1 MRAAIFAKRGG
12 LDVLQYTE
20 VPDPKIAPNEVLVR
34 MRACGLN
41 HLDIYTREGSH
52 GVKAP
57 LPHIGGIEPSGEI
70 VEVGSAVQNYCVG
83 DRVLVGAFT
92 WDETCEYCRA
102 GHDNLCI
109 NRKIIGVN
117 LDGGFA
123 ELVKSPANTIIHLPD
138 SLSFEQASAIPA
150 AFGTAWHMLVTRARI
165 QPGEWLLVL
174 AVGSGVGSAGVQI
187 GKHFGCRVIATS
199 SSDEK
204 LQKALEIGADYTINY
219 REHPN
224 FQHDVMRI
232 TGNRG
237 VDIVFEHVGETTWR
251 QSIASLRLTGRL
263 VTCGGS
269 SGRAGETDIW
279 SLFWKQLSL
288 LGSNGVTHGEF
299 HDLLELFKQGK
310 LRAVIDRTF
319 PLSQTREAQQY
330 LVERKQFGK
339 VLLLN
344 EGQGT
349 A

>member
-1 MRAAIFAKRGG
+1 MKAAIFAQRGG
-12 LDVLQYTE
+12 LDVLQYVQ
-20 VPDPKIAPNEVLVR
+20 VPDPEIAPHEVLVR

-41 HLDIYTREGSH
+41 HLDIYTREGTH

-70 VEVGSAVQNYCVG
+70 VQVGSAVQDYRIG

-92 WDETCEYCRA
+92 WDETCENCRA

-117 LDGGFA
+117 IDGGFA
-123 ELVKSPANTIIHLPD
+123 ELVKAPANTLVRLPD
-138 SLSFEQASAIPA
+138 TLSFVEASAIPA

-165 QPGEWLLVL
+165 QPGEWVLVL
-174 AVGSGVGSAGVQI
+174 AAGSGVGSAAVQI
-187 GKHFGCRVIATS
+187 GKHFGCRIIATS

-204 LQKALEIGADYTINY
+204 LQKAREMGVDCTINY

-237 VDIVFEHVGETTWR
+237 VDIVFEHVGQSTWR
-251 QSIASLRLTGRL
+251 QSIASLRPTGRL

-269 SGRAGETDIW
+269 SGRFGETDIW
-279 SLFWKQLSL
+279 SLFWKELSL
-288 LGSNGVTHGEF
+288 LGSNGLTHGEF
-299 HDLLELFKQGK
+299 HDLLVLFNERK
-310 LRAVIDRTF
+310 LRAIIDRTF
-319 PLSQTREAQQY
+319 PLSQAREAQQY
-330 LVERKQFGK
+330 LIERKQFGK
-339 VLLLN
+339 VLLVN
-344 EGQGT
+344 ER
-349 A
+349 